1 MADEQTPTPPPDATL
16 ERNLAQYI
24 EAGSAAV
31 AAAAAVADTY
41 LHRPK
46 AAPEPPKPQ
55 IELPPGTKRD

>member
-1 MADEQTPTPPPDATL
+1 MTDEQTSTPPDTTI

-31 AAAAAVADTY
+31 VAAATVADVY

-46 AAPEPPKPQ
+46 TPDPPKSQ
-55 IELPPGTKRD
+55 IELPPGAKTD